1 MIESYETMEALK
13 AAVAEDPARF
23 TEGYPVYVEELKE
36 VITYR
41 NGEWVAEEIADTE
54 VMDES
59 GAFNDTPKANGEITM
74 SLYDMNRQLIN
85 QLPDYN
91 EEAWNGAKE
100 ILTDYL
106 TDHVN
111 TYYMLY
117 GRELNYFTVFKK
129 NGDGEFDTLFDA
141 VKTCLDSVGA
151 VRSFDFD
158 GVGACEI
165 WVKPEVA
172 STVTCMYLFP
182 YDDGVVTFNE

>member
-1 MIESYETMEALK
+1 MIESFETMEALK
-13 AAVAEDPARF
+13 AAMEENPSRF

-36 VITYR
+36 TVVYHD
-41 NGEWVAEEIADTE
+41 GEWTAAELGETKT
-54 VMDES
+54 S
-59 GAFNDTPKANGEITM
+59 ANGEITM

-100 ILTDYL
+100 ILADYL

-182 YDDGVVTFNE
+182 YDDGVVTFNA